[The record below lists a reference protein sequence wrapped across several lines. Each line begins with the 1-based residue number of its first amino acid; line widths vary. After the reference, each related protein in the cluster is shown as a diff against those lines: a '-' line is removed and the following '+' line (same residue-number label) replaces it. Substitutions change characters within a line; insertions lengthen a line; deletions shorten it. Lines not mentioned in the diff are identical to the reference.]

1 MGVFKPFKE
10 LYAFGCESP
19 DEICPLYLARF
30 TNFIFGTAN
39 FFLIYLI
46 QSNLNSK
53 YLVSIWSPNFGRPF
67 LKVQK
72 DFNRLYRFSTDILN
86 ILHHT
91 QPVSSISNLSF
102 SLFLSLS
109 LFQYADK
116 FKVLVSS
123 LATASLPPLFFF
135 NFLYYTDPGSLFF
148 VLLMYLF
155 DLEDHTYL
163 AALFGFLSLLFRQ
176 TNIVWVFFVAA
187 KYSVTV
193 SFSLL

>member
-72 DFNRLYRFSTDILN
+72 DFNRLYRLSTDSIPN
-86 ILHHT
+86 IL
-91 QPVSSISNLSF
+91 QWIIPSLSVRF
-102 SLFLSLS
+102 LICLSLS
-109 LFQYADK
+109 LPFPFA
-116 FKVLVSS
+116 
-123 LATASLPPLFFF
+123 LPVCGQIQSAGLLTGHRQFAAA
-135 NFLYYTDPGSLFF
+135 
-148 VLLMYLF
+148 VLLQ
-155 DLEDHTYL
+155 
-163 AALFGFLSLLFRQ
+163 LSLLHRSGFAIFRSAH
-176 TNIVWVFFVAA
+176 VPV
-187 KYSVTV
+187 
-193 SFSLL
+193 

>member
-1 MGVFKPFKE
+1 M
-10 LYAFGCESP
+10 
-19 DEICPLYLARF
+19 
-30 TNFIFGTAN
+30 
-39 FFLIYLI
+39 LI
-46 QSNLNSK
+46 
-53 YLVSIWSPNFGRPF
+53 
-67 LKVQK
+67 
-72 DFNRLYRFSTDILN
+72 
-86 ILHHT
+86 
-91 QPVSSISNLSF
+91 
-102 SLFLSLS
+102 
-109 LFQYADK
+109 
-116 FKVLVSS
+116 SS

-193 SFSLL
+193 RPDCPLFCSFRRS

>member
-1 MGVFKPFKE
+1 M
-10 LYAFGCESP
+10 
-19 DEICPLYLARF
+19 
-30 TNFIFGTAN
+30 
-39 FFLIYLI
+39 LI
-46 QSNLNSK
+46 
-53 YLVSIWSPNFGRPF
+53 
-67 LKVQK
+67 
-72 DFNRLYRFSTDILN
+72 
-86 ILHHT
+86 
-91 QPVSSISNLSF
+91 
-102 SLFLSLS
+102 
-109 LFQYADK
+109 
-116 FKVLVSS
+116 SS